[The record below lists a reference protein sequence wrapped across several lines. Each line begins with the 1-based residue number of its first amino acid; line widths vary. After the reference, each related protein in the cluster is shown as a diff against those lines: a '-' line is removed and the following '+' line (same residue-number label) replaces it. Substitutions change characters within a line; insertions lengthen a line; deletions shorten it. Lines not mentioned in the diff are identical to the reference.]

1 MIAFYLIIAKINE
14 TNLQQPD
21 LDQFPSLNTGDFLES
36 KDIINFE
43 LYILN
48 YMNYDIIDF
57 SAYDWLNVSLAMV
70 LSWKMKFNQCHLILL
85 MLFIVIQR
93 KQLQQ

>member
-36 KDIINFE
+36 KDIITFE

-57 SAYDWLNVSLAMV
+57 SAYDWLNVFLSNGIV
-70 LSWKMKFNQCHLILL
+70 LEDEFNQCHLILL

-93 KQLQQ
+93 KQSQQ